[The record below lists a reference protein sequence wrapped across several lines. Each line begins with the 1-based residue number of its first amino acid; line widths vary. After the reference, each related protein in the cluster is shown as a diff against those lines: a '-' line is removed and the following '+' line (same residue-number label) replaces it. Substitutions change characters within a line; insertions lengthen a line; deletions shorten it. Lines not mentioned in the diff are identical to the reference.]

1 MRSKRLIKQPGN
13 GILLLTLAVLI
24 AASCAVK
31 RREVMAPV
39 AARPALEASADQL
52 VERYNQVARGIRSL
66 NAGIVLVP
74 TVGSRFTGVIEEYR
88 EVRGFLLAQKPTHIR
103 LIGQAPVVAKNI
115 FDMVSDGETFRIFLP
130 SKNRFVTGPAEFE
143 RRAEK
148 PIENLRPQHLL
159 DAIFWPELPAGRLIL
174 FEELDAAPERY
185 YILTQLR
192 ERQGLEI
199 ARKLWFDRA
208 DLSLARIQ
216 IYAPGGRLA
225 ADVRY
230 ADWQP
235 LADLRY
241 PRHIR
246 LARPQD
252 DYQLELRITKLTLNE
267 DISIERFRLDQPPG
281 TELVHVG
288 PERPEARP

>member
-1 MRSKRLIKQPGN
+1 M
-13 GILLLTLAVLI
+13 LLG
-24 AASCAVK
+24 ASCAVK
-31 RREVMAPV
+31 RREVIAPA
-39 AARPALEASADQL
+39 AARRALEATADQL
-52 VERYNQVARGIRSL
+52 VEQFNQIARGIRSL
-66 NAGIVLVP
+66 NASIELVP
-74 TVGSRFTGVIEEYR
+74 TVGSRFSGVIEEYR

-159 DAIFWPELPAGRLIL
+159 DAIFWPELRAGRLIL
-174 FEELDAAPERY
+174 FEELDAAPDRY
-185 YILTQLR
+185 YIVTQLR

-216 IYAPGGRLA
+216 IYAAGGRLV

-241 PRHIR
+241 PRLIR
-246 LARPQD
+246 LVRPQD
-252 DYQLELRITKLTLNE
+252 DYQLELRITKLALNE

-281 TELVHVG
+281 TELVRVG